1 MGTRLEKWLVLKV
14 FEGRVGLRA
23 YKLGILGLTIIA
35 VIWVLSLGPEKW
47 LDVGVYPVLADYAFV
62 LPGEENSRPF
72 VAALL
77 FRKGIVRGVLIPKN
91 APTPAEVG
99 KVLPGAA
106 EVIRDVLLKRGVPED
121 AIRVIGSETAS
132 SWDDLALLAEF
143 VRAHPEV
150 TVLVITNSFHTRRCQ
165 WILNRQLGP
174 EAGRVK
180 LVAAPLEWYDGYRW
194 YHSREVATTVASEYL
209 KLAFYWIRYGSGLIW
224 ISGIVFATL
233 LAFWLRTVKFG
244 KRPIG
249 EGSV

>member
-1 MGTRLEKWLVLKV
+1 MATFLEKWVVQKV
-14 FEGRVGLRA
+14 YNGRVGLRA
-23 YKLGILGLTIIA
+23 YKLAILGLTIVG

-47 LDVGVYPVLADYAFV
+47 LDASVCPVSADYAFV

-77 FRKGIVRGVLIPKN
+77 FRKGVIRGVLIPKN

-106 EVIRDVLLKRGVPED
+106 EVIRGVLLRRGVPED

-132 SWDDLALLAEF
+132 SWDDLALLAQF
-143 VRAHPEV
+143 VRAHPDV

-174 EAGRVK
+174 ESGRVK
-180 LVAAPLEWYDGYRW
+180 LVAAPVEWYDGRRW
-194 YHSREVATTVASEYL
+194 YESREVATTMASEYL

-224 ISGIVFATL
+224 ISGIVLVTL
-233 LAFWLRTVKFG
+233 LALWLRRMKIG
-244 KRPIG
+244 KRVIG
-249 EGSV
+249 EG

>member
-1 MGTRLEKWLVLKV
+1 MSEI
-14 FEGRVGLRA
+14 FESHIAWRA
-23 YKLGILGLTIIA
+23 FQVTICGVAIIA
-35 VIWVLSLGPEKW
+35 AIWGLSVGPEKW
-47 LDVGVYPVLADYAFV
+47 LDVGVYPVSADYAFV

-77 FRKGIVRGVLIPKN
+77 FRKGVVRGVLIPKN
-91 APTPAEVG
+91 APTPAERA
-99 KVLPGAA
+99 KVLPEAA
-106 EVIRDVLLKRGVPED
+106 EVIRDVLLERGVPED

-132 SWDDLALLAEF
+132 SWDDLALLAQF
-143 VRAHPEV
+143 MRTHPEV

-180 LVAAPLEWYDGYRW
+180 LVAAPVEWYDGYRW
-194 YHSREVATTVASEYL
+194 YESREVATTMASEYL
-209 KLAFYWIRYGSGLIW
+209 KLGFYWIRYGSGLVW
-224 ISGIVFATL
+224 ISGIVVVML
-233 LAFWLRTVKFG
+233 LAFWLRRIEVC